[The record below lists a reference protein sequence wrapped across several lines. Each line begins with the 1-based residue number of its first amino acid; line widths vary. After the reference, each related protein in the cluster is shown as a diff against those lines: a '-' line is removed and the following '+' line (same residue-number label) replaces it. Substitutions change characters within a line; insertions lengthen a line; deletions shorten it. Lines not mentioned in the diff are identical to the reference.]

1 MTAESWGATG
11 AAMRSGMGVRELG
24 RTGLR
29 VTPVGI
35 GLAALGRP
43 AYITLG
49 REEDLG
55 GDRSVDAMRAR
66 SWAVLDAALAA
77 GVRYFD
83 VARSYG
89 RAEEFLAGWLRE
101 RAIPPG
107 AVTVG
112 SKWGYAYVGDWRMD
126 ADRHEAKELSADR
139 LRRQLEETRALLGE
153 HLSLYQI
160 HSATVESGV
169 LDDEDVLAGLRE
181 LRAAGVAVG
190 LSTTGPRQA
199 DTIDRAVELGLFDT
213 VQATWNL
220 LERSAGPALARAHE
234 AGLGVIVKEAV
245 ANGRLTARAAPPAL
259 ASAARDRGV
268 TPDALALAAV
278 LAQPWTGVVL
288 SGAASVDQFRSNLTA
303 AHLGWDTDLDERLSV
318 PAEDPETYWTTRG
331 SLAWQ

>member
-1 MTAESWGATG
+1 MTAESWD
-11 AAMRSGMGVRELG
+11 GMGVRELG

-55 GDRSVDAMRAR
+55 GDRSVGAMRAR

-89 RAEEFLAGWLRE
+89 RAEEFLGGWLRE
-101 RAIPPG
+101 RAIAPG

-112 SKWGYAYVGDWRMD
+112 SKWGYAYVGDWRMH
-126 ADRHEAKELSADR
+126 ADRHEVKELSAGQ
-139 LRRQLEETRALLGE
+139 LRRQLDETRELLGE

-160 HSATVESGV
+160 HSATLESGV
-169 LDDEDVLAGLRE
+169 LDDPDVLAGLRE
-181 LRAAGVAVG
+181 LRASGVSVG

-199 DTIDRAVELGLFDT
+199 DTIDRAVEVGLFDT

-220 LERSAGPALARAHE
+220 LEPSAGPALDRAHR
-234 AGLGVIVKEAV
+234 AGLGVIVKEGV
-245 ANGRLTARAAPPAL
+245 ANGRLTAHAAPDALARAARE
-259 ASAARDRGV
+259 RDL
-268 TPDALALAAV
+268 TPDALALAAI
-278 LAQPWTGVVL
+278 LARPWTGVVL
-288 SGAASVDQFRSNLTA
+288 SGAASVEQLGSNLA
-303 AHLGWDTDLDERLSV
+303 AVHVAWDPELDERLAAL
-318 PAEDPETYWTTRG
+318 AEDPETYWATRG
-331 SLAWQ
+331 SLTWQ

>member
-1 MTAESWGATG
+1 MSAESWD
-11 AAMRSGMGVRELG
+11 GMGVRELG

-55 GDRSVDAMRAR
+55 ADRSVAAMRAR

-89 RAEEFLAGWLRE
+89 WAEEFLGGWLRE
-101 RAIPPG
+101 RAIAPG

-112 SKWGYAYVGDWRMD
+112 SKWGYAYVGGWRMD
-126 ADRHEAKELSADR
+126 AERHEVKELSAGQ
-139 LRRQLEETRALLGE
+139 LRRQLDETRELLGE

-169 LDDEDVLAGLRE
+169 LDDQDVLAGLRE
-181 LRAAGVAVG
+181 LRASGVSVG

-220 LERSAGPALARAHE
+220 LEPSAGPALDRAHR
-234 AGLGVIVKEAV
+234 AGLGVIVKEGV
-245 ANGRLTARAAPPAL
+245 ANGRLTSHAAPDALARAA
-259 ASAARDRGV
+259 RERGL
-268 TPDALALAAV
+268 TPDTLALAAV
-278 LAQPWTGVVL
+278 LARPWAGVVL
-288 SGAASVDQFRSNLTA
+288 SGAASVEQFQSNLA
-303 AHLGWDTDLDERLSV
+303 AVRVAWDPDLDERLAV
-318 PAEDPETYWTTRG
+318 LAEDPETYWATRS
-331 SLAWQ
+331 SLTWQ